1 MKLTTILTFIVLTVC
16 IPFGLMAQSSGIDR
30 YFEDYKEDDRFSLI
44 TVSSRMF
51 SLFAEF
57 DMNDP
62 AEKELVDALS
72 KLKGM
77 KMLIGSE
84 VLEAQGIYEDVVQ
97 KPASSMEELMSV
109 RDANQE
115 FQFFITE
122 ANGTIS
128 ELLMI
133 GYEEENVMILSLV
146 GEIDLRQIAAL
157 SQKMN
162 LTGFEHFNH
171 VGQ

>member
-1 MKLTTILTFIVLTVC
+1 MKLTTILTFFVLTVC
-16 IPFGLMAQSSGIDR
+16 FTIEMVAQSSGVDR

-44 TVSSRMF
+44 TVSGRMF
-51 SLFAEF
+51 SIFAEF

-62 AEKELVDALS
+62 AEKHLVDAIS

-77 KMLIGSE
+77 KMLIGSD
-84 VLEAQGIYEDVVQ
+84 VLEARGIYDEIVQ

-109 RDANQE
+109 RDSGQE

-122 ANGTIS
+122 DDGTIS

-133 GYEEENVMILSLV
+133 GYQSENVMILSLV
-146 GEIDLRQIAAL
+146 GDLDLQQIAAL
-157 SQKMN
+157 SQKMALN
-162 LTGFEHFNH
+162 GFEHFNH